1 MKDSEFKALNHLV
14 GHGNVIATRGQE
26 VADGYKPDATVIN
39 AAGSIVYI
47 LESEQKTD
55 RKAFLGDVLKAEY
68 LSDRNNISPEL
79 IIVMRTFKNTTVRQ
93 ISDHIRPY
101 KLWLSEKNGGAL
113 NLSGIHILSDR
124 EYSQSIDTGVIIGSE
139 EFKLLGVIV

>member
-1 MKDSEFKALNHLV
+1 MKDSEFKALNHLI
-14 GHGNVIATRGQE
+14 GHGNVIATRGQQ

-68 LSDRNNISPEL
+68 LSDRQNITPEL
-79 IIVMRTFKNTTVRQ
+79 IIVMRIFKNTTVNHCLLYTSPSPR
-93 ISDHIRPY
+93 
-101 KLWLSEKNGGAL
+101 
-113 NLSGIHILSDR
+113 DR
-124 EYSQSIDTGVIIGSE
+124 TRSRMPSSA
-139 EFKLLGVIV
+139 